1 VGADVSR
8 ETPEL
13 AARVFPGDRLRLA
26 TDYAGLL
33 AGDGVVRGLVGPRE
47 VPRLWERHLFNCA
60 AVGELIP
67 AGASVIDVGS
77 GAGLPGLVLAI
88 ARPDVTVTLVEP
100 LLRRTTFLEEVVA
113 SLGLDSVEV
122 VRGRADALHGVRTAD
137 VVTARA
143 VAPLA
148 TLLDWSMPLVAP
160 TGLLLAMKGA
170 SARAEI
176 DAAAEQWRRWTTAPP
191 EVVTV
196 GDGLGEART
205 TVVRV
210 AWANPAEVGLR
221 LAAADSRQSR
231 RGAARRR
238 KQSR

>member
-1 VGADVSR
+1 VSGDVSR

-13 AARVFPGDRLRLA
+13 AARVFPGDRMTLA
-26 TDYAGLL
+26 QDYARLL
-33 AGDGVVRGLVGPRE
+33 AGDGVVRGLMGPRE
-47 VPRLWERHLFNCA
+47 VPRLWERHLLNCA
-60 AVGELIP
+60 ALGELIP
-67 AGASVIDVGS
+67 PGAAVIDIGS
-77 GAGLPGLVLAI
+77 GAGLPGVVLAI

-100 LLRRTTFLEEVVA
+100 LLRRTTFLEEVVS

-122 VRGRADALHGVRTAD
+122 VRGRADTLHGKRRAD

-148 TLLDWSMPLVAP
+148 TLLDWAMPLVAP
-160 TGLLLAMKGA
+160 TGVLLAMKGA

-176 DAAAEQWRRWTTAPP
+176 EAATEQWRRWKTAPA
-191 EVVTV
+191 ELLTV
-196 GDGLGEART
+196 GEELGEART
-205 TVVRV
+205 TIVRV

-221 LAAADSRQSR
+221 LAAGDSTHSR
-231 RGAARRR
+231 GGTARRR